1 MDMRQQVAAA
11 PKVTPPLV
19 DTRTIGKAP
28 TFIGEPNDWPE
39 WSFQFTAYKGSA
51 NSKSIEA
58 LCWLRCKMPRSQP
71 QRSCNRV
78 LRSTMLNCTWP
89 WYCCQRKRMSNS
101 KENQSQ
107 PWTESVARIERYV

>member
-51 NSKSIEA
+51 GSKSIEA
-58 LCWLRCKMPRSQP
+58 LCWLSMQDAKITAAAVRA
-71 QRSCNRV
+71 
-78 LRSTMLNCTWP
+78 
-89 WYCCQRKRMSNS
+89 
-101 KENQSQ
+101 
-107 PWTESVARIERYV
+107 TEF